1 MCISCQV
8 GVPIDSS
15 KISSFGLSI
24 LVLSVAVWAGVS
36 VDWSGFFWQVKTE
49 FSRSHKNSKDRHSL
63 RNTSGF
69 GVLMEESKLREA
81 ELLLRLFELY
91 SSDSM
96 VDAFVWCVKGF
107 QAESLKDFEE
117 LYPVGSDGRKCFF
130 KVGNFLDLLGTF
142 LAREYLPRKMIIDF
156 CPDDVRSFWK
166 IAKKVIIQGRKKW
179 SGPTLYADLES
190 LNKEIE
196 KSQRT

>member
-1 MCISCQV
+1 
-8 GVPIDSS
+8 
-15 KISSFGLSI
+15 
-24 LVLSVAVWAGVS
+24 
-36 VDWSGFFWQVKTE
+36 
-49 FSRSHKNSKDRHSL
+49 
-63 RNTSGF
+63 
-69 GVLMEESKLREA
+69 MEESKLREA

-130 KVGNFLDLLGTF
+130 KVGNFLDLLGIF